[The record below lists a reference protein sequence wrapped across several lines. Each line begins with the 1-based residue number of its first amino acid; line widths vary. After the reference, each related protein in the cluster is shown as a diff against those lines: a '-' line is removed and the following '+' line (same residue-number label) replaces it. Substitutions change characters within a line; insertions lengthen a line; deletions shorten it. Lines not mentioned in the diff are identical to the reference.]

1 VRRAPKS
8 KFTYDARYMTIS
20 RRPPRR
26 ITFGLLLVLAAALPS
41 FATAGERG
49 VVAGAPGA
57 ELRANKSET
66 APIVA
71 TIQPGVPFS
80 FAPDDTNE
88 WAEVTLDAGT
98 SGWLPLRLVR
108 LWFDDG
114 SLPRKDPTGISSE
127 IDDAARARGLD
138 YVKITRRAAHGDAQ
152 ALRQFFSL
160 AREADGA
167 AAECLT
173 TVPTAVYHLLGDAKF
188 AGFLRGEPLAF
199 QALVRGVVLW
209 DARLPPTTVYLQ
221 RHFPETA
228 KVLFPSELV
237 GWPSPN
243 GRYAIR
249 KVFSDPFDMG
259 ASKIARAELIEKKT
273 GQVLLDLTAD
283 DIGTGAQRDGSVLW
297 SPDSKR
303 FASLSIDLTQQPGNL
318 LSTPRPA
325 PLRKQTAVYQSRG
338 DVWTR
343 VALPLDVVPGRDR
356 DTELEGAILG
366 HDYVEPARWKS
377 PNVLVL
383 ERHEYYE
390 KKQPQVVD
398 GLKFES
404 IVGLSRWYWVTATI
418 DADGKASLAWKRRAH

>member
-1 VRRAPKS
+1 MSDRA
-8 KFTYDARYMTIS
+8 R
-20 RRPPRR
+20 RR
-26 ITFGLLLVLAAALPS
+26 IAGGILVVLVAALPP

-49 VVAGAPGA
+49 LVEGSAAV
-57 ELRANKSET
+57 ELRAGKSAT
-66 APIVA
+66 APVA
-71 TIQPGVPFS
+71 ATVQPGVPFS
-80 FAPDDTNE
+80 FEPDDTNE
-88 WAEVTLDAGT
+88 WAEVTLDAEQT
-98 SGWLPLRLVR
+98 GWIPLRSVR
-108 LWFDDG
+108 LFFDDA
-114 SLPRKDPTGISSE
+114 SLPRRDPAGLSSE

-138 YVKITRRAAHGDAQ
+138 YVTLTRRAAQGDTK
-152 ALRQFFSL
+152 ALRQFFAL
-160 AREADGA
+160 ARDADGA

-173 TVPTAVYHLLGDAKF
+173 TIPTAVYHLVGDARF

-199 QALVRGVVLW
+199 QALVRSVVLW
-209 DARLPPTTVYLQ
+209 DGRLPPTTLYLQ

-228 KVLFPSELV
+228 RVLFPSEIV

-249 KVFSDPFDMG
+249 KVFSDPFDM
-259 ASKIARAELIEKKT
+259 ASSRIARAELVEKKT
-273 GQVLLDLTAD
+273 GRVLLDLTAD

-318 LSTPRPA
+318 FGTPRPA
-325 PLRKQTAVYQSRG
+325 PLRKQTAVYQLTG

-343 VALPLDVVPGRDR
+343 VALPLDAVPGRDR
-356 DTELEGAILG
+356 DTELAGAILG
-366 HDYVEPARWKS
+366 HDYVEPERWKA

-390 KKQPQVVD
+390 KKQPQVLD
-398 GLKFES
+398 GLTFES

-418 DADGKASLAWKRRAH
+418 DAAGTATLVWKRRAH

>member
-1 VRRAPKS
+1 MRRALKS
-8 KFTYDARYMTIS
+8 KLALRYAHAIMSDRS
-20 RRPPRR
+20 RRR
-26 ITFGLLLVLAAALPS
+26 IAVGIVLVLAAALPS
-41 FATAGERG
+41 FTTAGQRG
-49 VVAGAPGA
+49 VIEGAAGM
-57 ELRANKSET
+57 ELRAGKSET
-66 APIVA
+66 APVVA
-71 TIQPGVPFS
+71 TVPPGVPFS

-88 WAEVTLDAGT
+88 WAEVTLDAAQ
-98 SGWLPLRLVR
+98 SGWVPLRLVR
-108 LWFDDG
+108 LFFDDA
-114 SLPRKDPTGISSE
+114 SLPRKDPTGLSE
-127 IDDAARARGLD
+127 IDEAARARGLD
-138 YVKITRRAAHGDAQ
+138 YVNVTRRAAQGDAK

-167 AAECLT
+167 AAECLAT
-173 TVPTAVYHLLGDAKF
+173 IPTAVYHLLGDAKF
-188 AGFLRGEPLAF
+188 ARFVGGEPLAF
-199 QALVRGVVLW
+199 HTLVRNVVLG
-209 DARLPPTTVYLQ
+209 DGRLPPTTVYLQ

-259 ASKIARAELIEKKT
+259 ASRIARAELVEKRT

-303 FASLSIDLTQQPGNL
+303 FASLSIDLTPHPGNL
-318 LSTPRPA
+318 FSTPRPP
-325 PLRKQTAVYQSRG
+325 PLRKQTAVYQLTG

-356 DTELEGAILG
+356 DTELDGAILG
-366 HDYVEPARWKS
+366 HDYVEPARWKA

-390 KKQPQVVD
+390 KLTPQVLD

-404 IVGLSRWYWVTATI
+404 IIGLSRWHWVTATI
-418 DADGKASLAWKRRAH
+418 DAEGTATLVWKRRAH